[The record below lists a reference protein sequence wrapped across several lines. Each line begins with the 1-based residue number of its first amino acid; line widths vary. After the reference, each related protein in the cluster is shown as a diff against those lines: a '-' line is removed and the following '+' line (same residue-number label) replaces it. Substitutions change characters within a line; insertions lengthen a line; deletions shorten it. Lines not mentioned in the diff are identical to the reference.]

1 MIKSA
6 PNPATST
13 PSRQSPN
20 FSLFSVKPDVSVDD
34 ALALACEYLA
44 CAAATAYE
52 SADNHTPEF
61 RALARSVVHQLEAA
75 RALVEASV
83 VGLEGRLRAS

>member
-6 PNPATST
+6 PN
-13 PSRQSPN
+13 
-20 FSLFSVKPDVSVDD
+20 FSLFTVKPDVSVND
-34 ALALACEYLA
+34 ALVLACEYLT
-44 CAAATAYE
+44 CAAATANE

-75 RALVEASV
+75 RALVEASLM
-83 VGLEGRLRAS
+83 GLEGQRKAI

>member
-1 MIKSA
+1 MIKSE
-6 PNPATST
+6 
-13 PSRQSPN
+13 PN
-20 FSLFSVKPDVSVDD
+20 FSLFTVKPDVSVND
-34 ALALACEYLA
+34 ALVLACEYLT

-83 VGLEGRLRAS
+83 MGLEGQRKAI

>member
-6 PNPATST
+6 PNFT
-13 PSRQSPN
+13 
-20 FSLFSVKPDVSVDD
+20 LFTVKPDVSVND
-34 ALALACEYLA
+34 ALVLACEYLT

-83 VGLEGRLRAS
+83 IGLEGQRKAI

>member
-6 PNPATST
+6 PN
-13 PSRQSPN
+13 
-20 FSLFSVKPDVSVDD
+20 FSLFTVKPDVSIDD
-34 ALALACEYLA
+34 ALVLACEYLT

-83 VGLEGRLRAS
+83 MGLEGQRKAI

>member
-6 PNPATST
+6 PN
-13 PSRQSPN
+13 
-20 FSLFSVKPDVSVDD
+20 FSLFTVKPDVSIDD
-34 ALALACEYLA
+34 ALVLACEYLT

-75 RALVEASV
+75 RALVEASLM
-83 VGLEGRLRAS
+83 GLEGQRKAI

>member
-6 PNPATST
+6 PNFT
-13 PSRQSPN
+13 
-20 FSLFSVKPDVSVDD
+20 LFTVKPDVSVND
-34 ALALACEYLA
+34 ALVLACEYLT

-75 RALVEASV
+75 RALVEASLM
-83 VGLEGRLRAS
+83 GLEGQRKAI

>member
-6 PNPATST
+6 PN
-13 PSRQSPN
+13 
-20 FSLFSVKPDVSVDD
+20 FSLFTVKPDVSVND
-34 ALALACEYLA
+34 ALVLACEYLT

-83 VGLEGRLRAS
+83 MGLEGQRKAI

>member
-6 PNPATST
+6 PN
-13 PSRQSPN
+13 
-20 FSLFSVKPDVSVDD
+20 FSLFTVKPDVSIDD
-34 ALALACEYLA
+34 ALVLACEYLT

-83 VGLEGRLRAS
+83 IGLEGQRKAI

>member
-6 PNPATST
+6 PN
-13 PSRQSPN
+13 
-20 FSLFSVKPDVSVDD
+20 FSLFTVKPDVSVND
-34 ALALACEYLA
+34 ALVLACEYLT

-83 VGLEGRLRAS
+83 IGLEGQRKAI

>member
-6 PNPATST
+6 PN
-13 PSRQSPN
+13 
-20 FSLFSVKPDVSVDD
+20 FSLFTVKPDVSVKD
-34 ALALACEYLA
+34 ALVLACEYLT

-83 VGLEGRLRAS
+83 IGLEGQRKAI

>member
-1 MIKSA
+1 MIKSK
-6 PNPATST
+6 
-13 PSRQSPN
+13 PN
-20 FSLFSVKPDVSVDD
+20 FSLFTVKPDVSVND
-34 ALALACEYLA
+34 ALVLACEYLT

-83 VGLEGRLRAS
+83 MGLEGQRKAI

>member
-6 PNPATST
+6 PN
-13 PSRQSPN
+13 
-20 FSLFSVKPDVSVDD
+20 FSLFTVKPDVSVND
-34 ALALACEYLA
+34 ALVLACEYLT
-44 CAAATAYE
+44 CAAATAYK

-61 RALARSVVHQLEAA
+61 RALARSVVHQMEAA

-83 VGLEGRLRAS
+83 MGLEGQRKAI

>member
-6 PNPATST
+6 PN
-13 PSRQSPN
+13 
-20 FSLFSVKPDVSVDD
+20 FSLFTVKPDVSVND
-34 ALALACEYLA
+34 ALVLACEYLT

-75 RALVEASV
+75 RALVEASLM
-83 VGLEGRLRAS
+83 GLEGQRKAI